1 MESNFIMPIGSKM
14 VLRSKN
20 EEVEIIAFHQTNDGA
35 RTEANPF
42 HYEEGDWV
50 TYIDST
56 GKEHI
61 REHLNIQLDFKPV
74 NNSTFQNL
82 MDIVKTNKLPNTRNT
97 RIYEVSKEL
106 FLNYSQPMDV
116 AIENAIKFVDSIG
129 IDTD

>member
-1 MESNFIMPIGSKM
+1 MEFQQMMMVNSKYI
-14 VLRSKN
+14 LRSKN

-42 HYEEGDWV
+42 HHEEGDWV

-61 REHLNIQLDFKPV
+61 REHLNIQLDFKHV

-82 MDIVKTNKLPNTRNT
+82 MDIVKSNKLPNTRNI
-97 RIYEVSKEL
+97 RIYEVAREL
-106 FLNYSQPMDV
+106 FLNKNLS
-116 AIENAIKFVDSIG
+116 IEASIETAIKFIDNIG
-129 IDTD
+129 IETD